1 MGQRPARPGTFPD
14 REEGEKPMENA
25 LAVLIIAGAFLLA
38 CLGILAL
45 SFARKISK

>member
-1 MGQRPARPGTFPD
+1 VASFGQR
-14 REEGEKPMENA
+14 EGNAMENA
-25 LAVLIIAGAFLLA
+25 LTVLTIAGAFLLL